1 MWKRDENLLKI
12 VLEMEFVWNV
22 AQKSL
27 IQNAQN
33 VTILKNNF
41 FVRLNT
47 EKSGWFLMVL
57 RYLTLTISSTF
68 PQSHSKMSLLVN
80 KVGINDES

>member
-12 VLEMEFVWNV
+12 VLGMEFVWNV
-22 AQKSL
+22 ALKSL

-33 VTILKNNF
+33 VTILKNNS
-41 FVRLNT
+41 FVFLNT
-47 EKSGWFLMVL
+47 EKSAWFLMVL

>member
-12 VLEMEFVWNV
+12 VLEMDFVWNV
-22 AQKSL
+22 AQKLL

-57 RYLTLTISSTF
+57 RYPTLTISSTF

-80 KVGINDES
+80 KVGINDE